1 MPPISRRIG
10 FFAGAAVRLPLFF
23 VEDAQK
29 KNDVINGPMS
39 IYELHAGSWKMKE
52 DGVPYNYSELAD
64 QLVPYIKDMGYTHVE
79 LLPITEYPFDGSW
92 GYQVSGYFAPTSR
105 YGTPHDLMEFVDKL
119 HLRPE

>member
-1 MPPISRRIG
+1 
-10 FFAGAAVRLPLFF
+10 
-23 VEDAQK
+23 
-29 KNDVINGPMS
+29 MS

-105 YGTPHDLMEFVDKL
+105 TVPRTTLWSLWISCM
-119 HLRPE
+119 RPVSA